1 MTHVNALAHALATA
15 CSGCA
20 DPLRNVLAAIDALMT
35 STDDASTVL
44 DERRPEIVTEA
55 VCAID
60 EPRAHAVRELFGGY
74 GCCDVAEPIAE
85 LRTLGLI
92 DPTPEEHQ

>member
-1 MTHVNALAHALATA
+1 MTHVNALAHAPATA

-44 DERRPEIVTEA
+44 DERRP
-55 VCAID
+55 
-60 EPRAHAVRELFGGY
+60 GGY
-74 GCCDVAEPIAE
+74 GCCDVDEPIAE

>member
-1 MTHVNALAHALATA
+1 
-15 CSGCA
+15 
-20 DPLRNVLAAIDALMT
+20 MT

-44 DERRPEIVTEA
+44 DERRP
-55 VCAID
+55 
-60 EPRAHAVRELFGGY
+60 GGY
-74 GCCDVAEPIAE
+74 GCCDVDEPIAE